1 VVQQQES
8 EPRASVLAPGDFRV
22 MEVDNVSR
30 PETPPTHAQMP
41 ISTTSLQSMVSFDA
55 PPSFIRSAAI
65 RTYLAHRDET
75 QPLSE
80 SQLKSPA
87 FVPMSVA
94 DYGYTPT
101 AGVKTVAASAPA
113 PDGPVQPARV
123 LKPVENI
130 IPAVQPVITKSISI
144 PVPRAQNPSSQ
155 AGVAQP
161 ANTSLDLK
169 DLEARIERILA
180 VDPAT
185 EAKNTRRTQAK
196 PSIATQA
203 GPVIASTSLAFS
215 RANVAA
221 STVKILDMA
230 AMVQPEKSVA

>member
-1 VVQQQES
+1 
-8 EPRASVLAPGDFRV
+8 
-22 MEVDNVSR
+22 
-30 PETPPTHAQMP
+30 
-41 ISTTSLQSMVSFDA
+41 
-55 PPSFIRSAAI
+55 
-65 RTYLAHRDET
+65 
-75 QPLSE
+75 
-80 SQLKSPA
+80 
-87 FVPMSVA
+87 
-94 DYGYTPT
+94 
-101 AGVKTVAASAPA
+101 
-113 PDGPVQPARV
+113 VQPARV
-123 LKPVENI
+123 LKPVENT

-196 PSIATQA
+196 PSIAAQA